1 MTAQQTNIKKEDFV
15 KVMDYI
21 PDIHVDLKYATEDN
35 FTGHKIYD
43 FADAY
48 LRYGTV
54 QKLVKVQEGLR
65 KQGLSLKIWDAYRPP
80 AAQFIFW
87 EICPDDN
94 YVANPIKGFSPHS
107 RGGAVDV
114 CLVTANGEELEMP
127 TEFDDF
133 SGKAIRD
140 YSLWTPQAGA
150 NLRIVEELMVAN
162 GFTAYEGEW
171 WHYVDLDKYPV
182 EEHLQIPVVEE

>member
-1 MTAQQTNIKKEDFV
+1 MTEKRQSIKKEDFV
-15 KVMDYI
+15 KVTDHI
-21 PDIHVDLKYATEDN
+21 PDIFVELKYAAAEN

-43 FADAY
+43 FTDAY

-54 QKLVKVQEGLR
+54 EKLAKVQADLR
-65 KQGLSLKIWDAYRPP
+65 EKGLSLKIWDAYRPP
-80 AAQFIFW
+80 AAQFFFW
-87 EICPDDN
+87 EIYPDDT

-107 RGGAVDV
+107 RGGAVDIT
-114 CLVTANGEELEMP
+114 LVTAKGEELEMP
-127 TEFDDF
+127 TEYDDF
-133 SGKAIRD
+133 SGKAVRD

-150 NLRIVEELMVAN
+150 NQKIVEERMVFH

-182 EEHLQIPVVEE
+182 EKDLQI